1 MGLAKGRGRVA
12 ALPKAGMNWLRG
24 IRRVHEQM
32 MPKVVMVPMR
42 AVQECYDGLMRQYQQ
57 KWTVAA
63 TLPVRKEPLTNSD
76 INRLIKLWW
85 DPASDGM
92 KVGKQVV
99 RTGSALTVVLGCI
112 WLLLLDTGMRLAEVT
127 SNKWDLTCC
136 SRASVSFMVKGV
148 LYRSLT
154 RLQLMG
160 MREGD
165 YVIVT
170 PPPSKKDPHGV
181 IWGCKPVWLDFRRG
195 ERGCAARVLR
205 DLELVLPIDEGKRA
219 STPLFVDGAGRCV
232 KGSFVRRVFKDS
244 ILTFKSKRDAK
255 KLSTHSFRIT
265 LGCKLKAAGCSD
277 SVIMAMC
284 RWQSLKS
291 LEVYCRLTPQDYART
306 LWKARQADAK
316 SVQVTSLPALG
327 EQLDEEPQEG
337 DADSDYSSEEGE
349 EDEEQEV

>member
-1 MGLAKGRGRVA
+1 MLICTYFDLAR
-12 ALPKAGMNWLRG
+12 
-24 IRRVHEQM
+24 
-32 MPKVVMVPMR
+32 
-42 AVQECYDGLMRQYQQ
+42 
-57 KWTVAA
+57 
-63 TLPVRKEPLTNSD
+63 PL
-76 INRLIKLWW
+76 
-85 DPASDGM
+85 
-92 KVGKQVV
+92 
-99 RTGSALTVVLGCI
+99 
-112 WLLLLDTGMRLAEVT
+112 
-127 SNKWDLTCC
+127 
-136 SRASVSFMVKGV
+136 
-148 LYRSLT
+148 
-154 RLQLMG
+154 
-160 MREGD
+160 
-165 YVIVT
+165 VT

-195 ERGCAARVLR
+195 ERGCASRGLR

-255 KLSTHSFRIT
+255 KLSTHSLRIT